1 MCGQRIPANPR
12 TVPHVFVE
20 TNWLFGY
27 AAPAHHQVPAAVD
40 LLERARRGEFT
51 LHIPNCCLGEAR
63 KAILA
68 KCQPRNEANAIRRF
82 LTQAE
87 PVGHIT
93 KEDATIARTLLDR
106 YERNI
111 KRDLDGLDESLK
123 ILATLPYIEVFGLDD
138 AMLARSTEL
147 ALAGITLKPF
157 DQAILAGVL
166 VSAARLWNAGER
178 ALSFCETDSDLQRW
192 DRDGHAKPPLRDA
205 YDQAHVW
212 VYGDFTLTEPQRRPG
227 FH

>member
-1 MCGQRIPANPR
+1 
-12 TVPHVFVE
+12 VPHVFVE

-27 AAPAHHQVPAAVD
+27 AAPAHHQVPAAAE

-68 KCQPRNEANAIRRF
+68 KCQPRSEANAIRRF
-82 LTQAE
+82 LAQAE
-87 PVGHIT
+87 SVGHIA
-93 KEDATIARTLLDR
+93 KADASIARTLLDR
-106 YERNI
+106 YERSI
-111 KRDLDGLDESLK
+111 KHDLDGLDFSLK
-123 ILATLPYIEVFGLDD
+123 ALATLPCIEIFGLDD
-138 AMLARSTEL
+138 AMLTRSTEL

-157 DQAILAGVL
+157 DQAILAGIL

-178 ALSFCETDSDLQRW
+178 ALSFCETDSDLQPW
-192 DRDGHAKPPLRDA
+192 DRDGRAKPPLRDT

-227 FH
+227 FE

>member
-1 MCGQRIPANPR
+1 VA
-12 TVPHVFVE
+12 HVFVE

-27 AAPAHHQVPAAVD
+27 AAPAHHHVPAAAD
-40 LLERARRGEFT
+40 LLERSRRGEFT
-51 LHIPNCCLGEAR
+51 LHLPNVCLGEAR

-82 LTQAE
+82 LTWAE
-87 PVGHIT
+87 PGGDIS
-93 KEDATIARTLLDR
+93 KEDAAITRALLDR

-111 KRDLDGLDESLK
+111 RHDLDALDDTLNT
-123 ILATLPYIEVFGLDD
+123 LATLPSIEIFGLDE

-147 ALAGITLKPF
+147 VLAGIELMPF
-157 DQAILAGVL
+157 DQAIPAGVL

-178 ALSFCETDSDLQRW
+178 GISFCEADSDLQPW
-192 DRDGHAKPPLRDA
+192 DRYGHAKPPLKDA

-212 VYGDFTLTEPQRRPG
+212 VYRDFTLTEPQRRRG
-227 FH
+227 FD